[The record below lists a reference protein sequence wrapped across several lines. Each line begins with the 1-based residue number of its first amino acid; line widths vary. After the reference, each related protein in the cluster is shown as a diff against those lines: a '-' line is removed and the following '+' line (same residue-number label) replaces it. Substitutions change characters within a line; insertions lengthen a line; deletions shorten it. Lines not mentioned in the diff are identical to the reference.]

1 MFRWESWSDM
11 SPWPWWME
19 LPLPVTSKWEHSVC
33 VEEKREKGGKRKH
46 LTWPCIYHGFVTFP
60 KLISFFL
67 SLSLSQKMFLMLLL
81 FSSPR
86 PDITASLASTY
97 LLSRITVV
105 HHAAL
110 NCIRRIFAIVITSI
124 IFTIPFT
131 VLNVTGIIISCGG
144 FMLYTYAK
152 SNKTQQ
158 PNPLSSLFLLRW
170 AYCFFVEGSEKKMK
184 EKAGDGRAKFIFP

>member
-1 MFRWESWSDM
+1 MC
-11 SPWPWWME
+11 
-19 LPLPVTSKWEHSVC
+19 VC
-33 VEEKREKGGKRKH
+33 GGEEGKRRKTKASH
-46 LTWPCIYHGFVTFP
+46 MTVYISLICHVSYV
-60 KLISFFL
+60 KLVLLYL
-67 SLSLSQKMFLMLLL
+67 SLALSKTVSDVF
-81 FSSPR
+81 FSR

-158 PNPLSSLFLLRW
+158 PNPLSSLLPVFAKSLLVDR
-170 AYCFFVEGSEKKMK
+170 
-184 EKAGDGRAKFIFP
+184 